1 MLKLKF
7 KISVLGFFVG
17 ASLLLVAPAFAADS
31 PAYFYV
37 DPTYDS
43 ARRTELQ
50 ADLLFV
56 TDHAY
61 VYVEHDWWKTL
72 TAVQAD
78 GYQQAIQNLSNE
90 FNQRIYPLMTMELG
104 SEWKPGIDNDER
116 LTIFVTRLS
125 EGVAGYFNS
134 VDEISR
140 SRIPNSNQRE
150 MLYLSVSFL
159 SSDRLKAFL
168 AHEFQHLI
176 TYNWK
181 TQKQNL
187 YEDTW
192 LNEARSEYAPT
203 LMGYDDSWD
212 GSNLSRRVEEF
223 ENSPSDS
230 LTEWKNNFADYGVAN
245 IFVQY
250 LIDHYGKNIL
260 KLTLQNNGIGIPSV
274 NSALAT
280 SGQTKTFSDIFTD
293 WSVASYL
300 NDCSVAP
307 VNLYCFLNKN
317 LPYSRLHVSLSL
329 AKEGDSVS
337 QSSLAKDWAAY
348 WYQVD
353 YMLASKVLKVSFSSG
368 DSRAA
373 FRLPYILV
381 HNNGT
386 KEVKEVVLQKTSTGE
401 NTTFYING
409 FGKDIVS
416 AVFIPHNEYKTTGF
430 SAEET
435 GVPYRLDFSLVSSMP
450 EEPALQPT
458 EPVSPTVTKPDIPD
472 GSLIRQQGD
481 YKVYVIKGNYKR
493 WILSPAIMGM
503 YPHFL
508 WTSVREV
515 SASEFS
521 YYQDAWLVRADGDTK
536 VYEINGDG
544 TKHWLNMTPDWFAQ
558 SGRKWDMV
566 YVVNKQE
573 RDWYRT
579 GAEVLR

>member
-1 MLKLKF
+1 MRY
-7 KISVLGFFVG
+7 KILFFG
-17 ASLLLVAPAFAADS
+17 ILLLPFAIAPAVFAADQTTS
-31 PAYFYV
+31 FNV
-37 DPTYDS
+37 DPGYDS

-50 ADLLFV
+50 ADLLFT

-61 VYVEHDWWKTL
+61 IYVEHDWWKTL
-72 TAVQAD
+72 TTAQTD
-78 GYQQAIQNLSNE
+78 GYQQAIQNLSTE
-90 FNQRIYPLMTMELG
+90 FNQRIYPLMTMSLG
-104 SEWKPGIDNDER
+104 TEWNPGVDNDGR
-116 LTIFVTRLS
+116 LTIFITSLS

-134 VDEISR
+134 ADEVPRKIIS
-140 SRIPNSNQRE
+140 NSNQRE
-150 MLYLSVSFL
+150 MLYLSTAFL
-159 SSDRLKAFL
+159 GSDRLKAFL

-176 TYNWK
+176 TYYWK

-223 ENSPSDS
+223 LSSPSDS
-230 LTEWKNNFADYGVAN
+230 LTEWKNDFPDYGVAN
-245 IFVQY
+245 IFLQY
-250 LIDHYGKNIL
+250 LVDHYGTNIL
-260 KLTLQNNGIGIPSV
+260 KLTLQNDKVGIPSI
-274 NSALAT
+274 NDALAV

-293 WSVASYL
+293 WSVSSYL
-300 NDCSVAP
+300 NDCSVVP

-317 LPYSRLHVSLSL
+317 LSYDHLHVSLSL
-329 AKEGDSVS
+329 AKEGSAVS
-337 QSSLAKDWAAY
+337 QSSMARDWAAY

-353 YMLASKVLKVSFSSG
+353 YMLASKVLKVDFSST
-368 DSRAA
+368 DARAV

-381 HNNGT
+381 YNNGT
-386 KEVKEVVLQKTSTGE
+386 KVVKEITLQKTSNGE
-401 NTTFYING
+401 SKTFYIDG

-416 AVFIPHNEYKTTGF
+416 AVFIPHNEYKTAGF
-430 SAEET
+430 ST
-435 GVPYRLDFSLVSSMP
+435 DDPGVPYKLDLSLVNSLP
-450 EEPALQPT
+450 EDPGAQQTP
-458 EPVSPTVTKPDIPD
+458 PVSPTVTKPGIPD

-481 YKVYVIKGNYKR
+481 YKVYVINGNYRR
-493 WILSPAIMGM
+493 WIQSPAIMGM

-508 WTSVREV
+508 WNSIREV
-515 SASEFS
+515 NAQEFN

-536 VYEINGDG
+536 VYEVNGDG
-544 TKHWLNMTPDWFAQ
+544 TKHWLNMAPDWFAQ

-566 YVVNKQE
+566 YVINKQE